1 MSTIA
6 ALGGWLPFAIVALD
20 WAQNKTDR
28 DHIQEFVL
36 IGYYVLYGLII
47 VLAFF
52 LNPFM
57 YFYYEEKEEDEK
69 VSTSYGSI
77 GLPLSFIRGR
87 QSARLQ
93 QTEIEQQRTNNQDQI
108 RSLKNRY
115 PRHVSMPA
123 HEKRL
128 LEELEQ
134 QEAVLLRNEELIRS
148 VRSSFLFKCRHVYRP
163 LQIVIG
169 IILLCIALLIFLSLL
184 LSNIDKSIHF
194 VDFKQIFAQGNRTL
208 PNPLDIVVTWTGQFY
223 PANYIILSCVLI
235 YIILTSLYG
244 LQQVGI
250 YYFCIK
256 MFRFSRGRTK
266 PQALLLLCSLFMFI
280 VLAINIFVYL
290 LMPQYTIYGD
300 QRYLTNGTV
309 ASKPCTQ
316 FVDANDCTM
325 TVMGGILLR
334 FLYKVWIFGVAY
346 FIISW
351 LYLAVFLFGCLYKIF
366 KHRESNI
373 HVHTVE
379 NLLDDEEDD
388 PLIDS

>member
-208 PNPLDIVVTWTGQFY
+208 PNPLDIVVTWTGQLDE
-223 PANYIILSCVLI
+223 I
-235 YIILTSLYG
+235 
-244 LQQVGI
+244 Q
-250 YYFCIK
+250 
-256 MFRFSRGRTK
+256 
-266 PQALLLLCSLFMFI
+266 LFE
-280 VLAINIFVYL
+280 LARL
-290 LMPQYTIYGD
+290 
-300 QRYLTNGTV
+300 
-309 ASKPCTQ
+309 
-316 FVDANDCTM
+316 
-325 TVMGGILLR
+325 
-334 FLYKVWIFGVAY
+334 
-346 FIISW
+346 
-351 LYLAVFLFGCLYKIF
+351 
-366 KHRESNI
+366 SNI
-373 HVHTVE
+373 SIDERVFKVIIELLKLDIKPEAIVH
-379 NLLDDEEDD
+379 LLKLLSKRTSDHHHYA
-388 PLIDS
+388 